1 MRSDETMAEIEVQSD
16 LACRCPLSHDPTCA
30 GRALVPLIR
39 RPPSPR
45 TAPLHLLHNC
55 AAFAPPMFPPVKLVT
70 R

>member
-1 MRSDETMAEIEVQSD
+1 MGEIEVRS
-16 LACRCPLSHDPTCA
+16 LFGLPLPLTHDPTCA

-45 TAPLHLLHNC
+45 TAPLHLLHNR